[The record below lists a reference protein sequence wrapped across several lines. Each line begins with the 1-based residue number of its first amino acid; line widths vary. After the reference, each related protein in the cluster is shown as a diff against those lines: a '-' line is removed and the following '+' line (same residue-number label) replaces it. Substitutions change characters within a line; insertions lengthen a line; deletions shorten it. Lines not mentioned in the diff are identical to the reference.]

1 MNHWGIIGHQHA
13 VQQMQLAVK
22 RQEVPHAL
30 LITGPDSVGKRTFAL
45 KLAQTMHCTAENAE
59 QRPCDQCSACRRV
72 NSGNYPDLRVITP
85 EEGKRGVK
93 IDPIRAL
100 IQFLTL
106 TPIESQYKIGIITTF
121 EHIVPNAANAL
132 LKTLEEPPSYA
143 HLILL
148 ATDAELLLPTIVS
161 RCCQITLRP
170 LSRPE
175 IVAGLVAQRGSSPE
189 EARRLARLSGGRVGW
204 AIRALQQ
211 PEFLRRQSE
220 ALQLLFKVLQS
231 ELPTRFDLAQELAR
245 DALQVRETLDY
256 WQASWRDV
264 LLLQTGNA
272 DQITY
277 LEERTTLEEIAGTVT
292 LDVTAQILQR
302 LTTALEDLFR
312 NANTRLLVESLFLN
326 LPQLQNPN

>member
-45 KLAQTMHCTAENAE
+45 KLAQAMHCTAENAE

-231 ELPTRFDLAQELAR
+231 EIPTRFDLAQELAR